1 MESALQRRILD
12 AFDEKSNDAD
22 GKRRTGGN
30 GRRRRGPPGA
40 TSSLSLADI
49 QEMDLDRIDDDG
61 RASVDEMLLVL
72 RYLVIDEADRLLGSA
87 FKDDMD
93 ELLSLFPR
101 AGSRR
106 ERKGD
111 PGGITS

>member
-22 GKRRTGGN
+22 GKRRKGGN

-61 RASVDEMLLVL
+61 RASVDEMLLGL